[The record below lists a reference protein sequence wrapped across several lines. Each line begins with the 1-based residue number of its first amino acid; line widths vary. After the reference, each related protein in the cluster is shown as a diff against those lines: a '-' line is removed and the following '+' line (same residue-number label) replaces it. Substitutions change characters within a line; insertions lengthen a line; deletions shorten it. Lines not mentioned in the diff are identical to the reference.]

1 MSTETAAVQ
10 QLVAAGRY
18 PEAAETL
25 IAAAEGGDAD
35 ALHTLATWRISGRII
50 RRDTAAARLCM
61 GRAADVGHPDAELLY
76 GHFLAN
82 GTGGPVDRAKAREVF
97 ESLRA
102 SLPEVD
108 EQLDLLDRMEID
120 ENGDPK
126 ELAPLERV
134 KDSPLVHMAS
144 HFLTDEECDYL
155 VQRAEPRL
163 KPTTV
168 IERATGR
175 EIYHPVRRSDSMHFG
190 VGNEDLVVSAINRR
204 IAAASGTTTEQGEPL
219 QLLRYGPGGEFKPHH
234 DAEKEGGNQ
243 RILTALVYLSDD
255 YDGGET
261 QFTRADFSFRGR
273 KGDFLLFSNV
283 RSDGRPD
290 PLAEHAGRPVT
301 RGTKLVAS
309 RWTWREPR
317 YFPPP
322 EPIVPISELSLE
334 FPQRRALTKRPSKGR
349 DPECV

>member
-1 MSTETAAVQ
+1 MASGVAQVQ
-10 QLVAAGRY
+10 QLIAENRFA
-18 PEAAETL
+18 EAADQL
-25 IAAAEGGDAD
+25 ISAAEGGDGD
-35 ALHTLATWRISGRII
+35 ALHTLASWRISGRII
-50 RRDTAAARLCM
+50 RRDTAAARDLM
-61 GRAADVGHPDAELLY
+61 GSAADAGHRDATRLY
-76 GHFLAN
+76 AHFLAN
-82 GTGGPVDRAKAREVF
+82 GTGGPADRKMSRQIF

-102 SLPEVD
+102 SDRDVD
-108 EQLDLLDRMEID
+108 EQLEMLDRMAID

-126 ELAPLERV
+126 EPVRLERI
-134 KDSPLVHMAS
+134 KDSPLIHTAP

-155 VQRAEPRL
+155 VRRAEARL

-204 IAAASGTTTEQGEPL
+204 IAAASGTTAEQGEPL

-243 RILTALVYLSDD
+243 RILTALVYLSND

-261 QFTRADFSFRGR
+261 QFTRADFSFPGR
-273 KGDFLLFSNV
+273 KGDLLLFSNV
-283 RSDGRPD
+283 GSDGRPD
-290 PLAEHAGRPVT
+290 PFAEHAGLPVT

-309 RWTWREPR
+309 RWIWREPR

-322 EPIVPISELSLE
+322 EPIIPNL
-334 FPQRRALTKRPSKGR
+334 
-349 DPECV
+349 